1 MKGMNS
7 INKLRILILTIAAI
21 GISGCKKF
29 SEVKAPVTSVNESNV
44 YATDATAISVLTG
57 LYMGMSSG
65 TGGGTSF
72 FTASQSISLYG
83 GLLADEF
90 TLYNGISTTDPKY
103 YYYTNSL
110 YSNAS
115 GTQGTEFWGIY
126 SAIFTCNAAIEGLSK
141 SSSLT
146 PSVKQQLLG
155 EAKFMRAFF
164 YFYLVNLFGDVPV
177 VLSTDWQGNVANA
190 RISKEQV
197 YSTIIQDLKEAKDL
211 LSTDYLDGNLLKY
224 STTSERVRPTKWAAS
239 ALLARVYL
247 YKGNLTGSADNY
259 TNAEAEASAV
269 ISNTALYDTVSLNNV
284 FLKNSKEA
292 IWQLQPINSQWN
304 TEDARVFILNTS
316 PVGLNSNHPVY
327 LDTLLVNK
335 FDNTDKRKTNWLKT
349 YTDAS
354 GTYYYPYK
362 YKSATQNN
370 PLTEYLMVL
379 RLGEQY
385 LIRAEARAQL
395 GNINGAKADLN
406 VIRVRA
412 GLTGTNANDQPSL
425 LAAILQE
432 RQLELFSEWG
442 HRWFDLKRTKNTD
455 PVMTMVTPLKGGS
468 WSGFKQLLPIPFKDI
483 QRDPNLIQN
492 PGY

>member
-1 MKGMNS
+1 MKTMY
-7 INKLRILILTIAAI
+7 INNRLCTIIAIAAAI
-21 GISGCKKF
+21 CICSCKKF
-29 SEVKAPVTSVNESNV
+29 SEIKAPVTSVNESNV

-57 LYMGMSSG
+57 LYMKMSSSTNPG
-65 TGGGTSF
+65 F
-72 FTASQSISLYG
+72 FMGSQGISLYG

-90 TLYNGISTTDPKY
+90 TLSNGISTTDPSY

-110 YSNAS
+110 YSDAS
-115 GTQGTEFWGIY
+115 GTQGTQFWSIY
-126 SAIFTCNAAIEGLSK
+126 NLIFTCNAAIEGLSK

-164 YFYLVNLFGDVPV
+164 YFYLVNLYGDVPI
-177 VLSTDWQGNVANA
+177 VLNTNWKDNVGNA
-190 RISKEQV
+190 RVSKEEV
-197 YSTIIQDLKEAKDL
+197 YSNIIQDLKDAKDL
-211 LSTDYLDGNLLKY
+211 LSADYLDGNLLKY

-239 ALLARVYL
+239 ALLARAYL
-247 YKGNLTGSADNY
+247 YSGNLTGSAAFY
-259 TNAEAEASAV
+259 TDAEAEASSI
-269 ISNTALYDTVSLNNV
+269 ISNTALFDTVSLNNV

-304 TEDARVFILNTS
+304 TEDARIFIISSS
-316 PVGLNSNHPVY
+316 PAGLNSSHPVY

-335 FDNTDKRKTNWLKT
+335 FDSTDKRKTNWMKS

-362 YKSATQNN
+362 YKSATQND

-395 GNINGAKADLN
+395 NNISGAKADLN
-406 VIRVRA
+406 IIRARA
-412 GLTGTNANDQPSL
+412 GLTGTTANDQSSL
-425 LAAILQE
+425 LAAILNE
-432 RQLELFSEWG
+432 RELELFSEWG
-442 HRWFDLKRTKNTD
+442 NRWFDLKRTGKVD
-455 PVMTMVTPLKGGS
+455 QVMTIVTPLKGGS
-468 WSGFKQLLPIPFKDI
+468 WSSYKQLLPIPFKDI
-483 QRDPNLIQN
+483 QRDPNLIQTA
-492 PGY
+492 GY